1 MLPLQ
6 NLQKTYYLSINKK
19 YQDLGF
25 YMIKCPHCKQ
35 EFDAN
40 MIQRD
45 VIIANTL
52 IVFLVFSCPICKTYL
67 DVKYVP

>member
-1 MLPLQ
+1 
-6 NLQKTYYLSINKK
+6 
-19 YQDLGF
+19 
-25 YMIKCPHCKQ
+25 MIKCPYCKN

-40 MIQRD
+40 TIQRD